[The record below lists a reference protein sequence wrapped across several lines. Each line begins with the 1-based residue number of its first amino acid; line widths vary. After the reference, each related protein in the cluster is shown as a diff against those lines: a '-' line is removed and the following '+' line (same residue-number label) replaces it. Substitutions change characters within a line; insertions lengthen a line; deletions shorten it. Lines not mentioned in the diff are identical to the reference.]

1 MRVLFILTVLAAFW
15 QFQNPDVISIIN
27 LQSGSHMIPSP
38 TRNVNFYSFPE
49 VTLLSVICGSFL
61 SFFCFYPLQSL
72 QNYVLLPCI
81 LERISSLFYYSLF
94 SSSRDF
100 KDEPKYS
107 SKLFF
112 LSTSYKWDILLYSES
127 NMENLEEKKLAF
139 DLVQYLKRILEVYVV
154 QKMLLFLS

>member
-61 SFFCFYPLQSL
+61 SSASILCSLCRIMFCYHAFLRESHLCFITHYFPLPETSKMNQNIPQCYFFLVHL
-72 QNYVLLPCI
+72 IN
-81 LERISSLFYYSLF
+81 ETLFYTQSQTWKIW
-94 SSSRDF
+94 R
-100 KDEPKYS
+100 
-107 SKLFF
+107 
-112 LSTSYKWDILLYSES
+112 
-127 NMENLEEKKLAF
+127 KKIGF
-139 DLVQYLKRILEVYVV
+139 WSCPIP
-154 QKMLLFLS
+154 